1 VPVRSRQNLKIYLW
15 NLAWLLLGCG
25 AQGAAPGSTD
35 ASTPDTN
42 SAPPI
47 CSQMHRDVSR
57 WQGTEIADCG
67 PDVSGLLE
75 LSPIGN
81 DWLLARRRFSPLDDL
96 WSLSPQGLP
105 GTEPTSVDQVMDA
118 ATAGFTLLPGSP
130 PRVLV
135 SDPRTS
141 QWNLYVTESSP
152 ITGAILSSA
161 GEGQWPTGY
170 WPANKAGLP
179 WNRQFIGLEDGNVL
193 DRDLGDGST
202 RIWTVVASSDATSP
216 TALVPSASL
225 VGAPQEQFRRG
236 HRLVHL
242 GQNRLLEWLPR
253 PCASR
258 TAPPDPCA
266 GSDFNVWS
274 YSLDGATALDFQ
286 IVSSGFWPDLG
297 DESDVVADGEHLFV
311 WTRATGR
318 LRSYALD
325 PSLADPL
332 GQPPVAD
339 PPANAGL
346 ASQDW
351 DPPTSA
357 PAIKHLVVIL
367 QDGRSFDSYFGHYCQ
382 GPPDTGTP
390 PPCTT
395 GPACCG
401 AIPAAVPGAAAC
413 TDPESDTSYQP
424 DTSQD
429 CLRLKID
436 GGSMNGFA
444 IAHPP
449 EACGD
454 PRDFACAAAGPG
466 PSGAAIYQGLA
477 AGGALADRYF
487 QTYAF
492 DDGVPAGSEP
502 DVLIE
507 NLLYLVSSRFAAL
520 PGSLIDSPLLTKELV
535 RLQVDWAIYAGP
547 IDLPQLAAFGVPIY
561 YDPDWFPFRSLN
573 GGELE
578 HDIAV
583 GALPAVAV
591 VLPDRGD
598 PARSEAP
605 GQPFDPGIA
614 YVQSLVKAI
623 AASPYQDDTLV
634 LVTHLTAGGF
644 YDHVRPPSPPPL
656 SVDASSDVAAL
667 ATAIHYGPRVPF
679 LALGKFA
686 RSGTVSHDQ
695 LELSSVTKF
704 VEWNWMH
711 GVALKGIREGNDLR
725 RYRDTAVNNLGSLID
740 GTAAGTEVPAG
751 SN

>member
-1 VPVRSRQNLKIYLW
+1 LT
-15 NLAWLLLGCG
+15 G
-25 AQGAAPGSTD
+25 
-35 ASTPDTN
+35 
-42 SAPPI
+42 
-47 CSQMHRDVSR
+47 
-57 WQGTEIADCG
+57 G
-67 PDVSGLLE
+67 PE
-75 LSPIGN
+75 
-81 DWLLARRRFSPLDDL
+81 
-96 WSLSPQGLP
+96 
-105 GTEPTSVDQVMDA
+105 
-118 ATAGFTLLPGSP
+118 
-130 PRVLV
+130 
-135 SDPRTS
+135 
-141 QWNLYVTESSP
+141 
-152 ITGAILSSA
+152 
-161 GEGQWPTGY
+161 
-170 WPANKAGLP
+170 
-179 WNRQFIGLEDGNVL
+179 
-193 DRDLGDGST
+193 
-202 RIWTVVASSDATSP
+202 
-216 TALVPSASL
+216 
-225 VGAPQEQFRRG
+225 EQLRRG

-242 GQNRLLEWLPR
+242 GPNRLLEWLPR
-253 PCASR
+253 PCAGR
-258 TAPPDPCA
+258 TAPSDPCA

-274 YSLDGATALDFQ
+274 YSLEASAALDLQ

-297 DESDVVADGEHLFV
+297 DESDIAADGEHLFV
-311 WTRATGR
+311 WTRAIGR
-318 LRSYALD
+318 LRSYAID
-325 PSLADPL
+325 PGLADPL
-332 GQPPVAD
+332 GQSPVAD
-339 PPANAGL
+339 SPANAQL

-357 PAIKHLVVIL
+357 PAIKHLLVIL
-367 QDGRSFDSYFGHYCQ
+367 QDGRSFDSYFGRYCQ
-382 GPPDTGTP
+382 SSPGTGTP
-390 PPCTT
+390 PTCTA
-395 GPACCG
+395 GAACCE
-401 AIPAAVPGAAAC
+401 AIPAAIPGTSAC

-424 DTSQD
+424 DGSPE
-429 CLRLKID
+429 CLRAKM
-436 GGSMNGFA
+436 GVAMEGFA

-454 PRDFACAAAGPG
+454 PRDFACAAAGAGPG
-466 PSGAAIYQGLA
+466 GAAIYQALA

-492 DDGVPAGSEP
+492 EDGVAATSEP
-502 DVLIE
+502 DPLIE
-507 NLLYLVSSRFAAL
+507 NLLYLVSSRFAAF
-520 PGSLIDSPLLTKELV
+520 PPSLIDSPLLTKELV
-535 RLQVDWAIYAGP
+535 RLQVAWAIYAGP

-644 YDHVRPPSPPPL
+644 YDHVPPPL
-656 SVDASSDVAAL
+656 PPPLKVDASSGVLAQ

-686 RSGTVSHDQ
+686 RSGTVSHVQ

-711 GVALKGIREGNDLR
+711 GLALKGSREGNDLR
-725 RYRDTAVNNLGSLID
+725 SYRDIAVSNLGSLID
-740 GTAAGTEVPAG
+740 GTAAGIDVPAG
-751 SN
+751 AD

>member
-1 VPVRSRQNLKIYLW
+1 
-15 NLAWLLLGCG
+15 
-25 AQGAAPGSTD
+25 
-35 ASTPDTN
+35 
-42 SAPPI
+42 
-47 CSQMHRDVSR
+47 MHRDVSR
-57 WQGTEIADCG
+57 WQGTEITDCG
-67 PDVSGLLE
+67 PDVSGLIE
-75 LSPIGN
+75 LTPIGN

-96 WSLSPQGLP
+96 WSLSPQGAP
-105 GTEPTSVDQVMDA
+105 GAESTSVDQVMGA

-135 SDPRTS
+135 YDPRAS

-152 ITGAILSSA
+152 ATGAILASA
-161 GEGQWPTGY
+161 GQGQWPTGY
-170 WPANKAGLP
+170 WPANLDGGP
-179 WNRQFIGLEDGNVL
+179 WNHQFVGLENGNVL

-202 RIWTVVASSDATSP
+202 RIWTAVSGSDATSP
-216 TALVPSASL
+216 TALVPSSNL
-225 VGAPQEQFRRG
+225 VGGPQEQFSRG

-242 GQNRLLEWLPR
+242 GPNRLLEWLPR
-253 PCASR
+253 PCAGR
-258 TAPPDPCA
+258 TAPSDPCA

-274 YSLDGATALDFQ
+274 YSLDDGAALNFQ
-286 IVSSGFWPDLG
+286 IVSTGFWPDLG
-297 DESDVVADGEHLFV
+297 DESDVAADGEHLFV

-318 LRSYALD
+318 LRSYPID
-325 PSLADPL
+325 PGLADPL

-339 PPANAGL
+339 PPANAAL

-351 DPPTSA
+351 APPTSA

-367 QDGRSFDSYFGHYCQ
+367 QDGRSFDSYFGRYCQ
-382 GPPDTGTP
+382 SPPRTGTP
-390 PPCTT
+390 PPCTETPPPCTT
-395 GPACCG
+395 GAACCE
-401 AIPAAVPGAAAC
+401 AIPASVPGAAAC
-413 TDPESDTSYQP
+413 TDPESDPSYQP
-424 DTSQD
+424 DASPE
-429 CLRLKID
+429 CLRAKMGVAMD
-436 GGSMNGFA
+436 GFA

-449 EACGD
+449 DACGD

-466 PSGAAIYQGLA
+466 SEGAAIYQGLA
-477 AGGALADRYF
+477 AGGALADHYF

-492 DDGVPAGSEP
+492 EDGVPARSEP
-502 DVLIE
+502 DPLIQ
-507 NLLYLVSSRFAAL
+507 NLLYLVSSRFAAS
-520 PGSLIDSPLLTKELV
+520 SLMDSPLLTKELV
-535 RLQVDWAIYAGP
+535 RLQVAWAIYAGP
-547 IDLPQLAAFGVPIY
+547 IDLPLLAAFGVPIY

-578 HDIAV
+578 HDLAV

-605 GQPFDPGIA
+605 GHPFDPGIA

-623 AASPYQDDTLV
+623 AASHYEDDTLV

-644 YDHVRPPSPPPL
+644 YDHVEPPSPPPL
-656 SVDASSDVAAL
+656 TVDASSGVKAQ

-686 RSGTVSHDQ
+686 RSGTVSHLQ

-711 GVALKGIREGNDLR
+711 GLALKGSREGNDLR
-725 RYRDTAVNNLGSLID
+725 SYRDIAVNNLGSLID
-740 GTAAGTEVPAG
+740 GTAAGIEVPSG
-751 SN
+751 CD

>member
-1 VPVRSRQNLKIYLW
+1 VSVRSPQNLTVYFCA
-15 NLAWLLLGCG
+15 LAWLALGCR
-25 AQGAAPGSTD
+25 QGGSAP
-35 ASTPDTN
+35 ASTVATDGATN

-81 DWLLARRRFSPLDDL
+81 DWLLVRRRFSPLDDL
-96 WSLSPQGLP
+96 WSLSPQGVP
-105 GTEPTSVDQVMDA
+105 GAEPTSVDQVMDA

-135 SDPRTS
+135 YDPRQS

-152 ITGAILSSA
+152 ITGAILASA

-170 WPANKAGLP
+170 WSANNDGLP
-179 WNRQFIGLEDGNVL
+179 WNHQFVGLENGNVL

-202 RIWTVVASSDATSP
+202 RIWTVVASADATSP
-216 TALVPSASL
+216 TALVPSTRL
-225 VGAPQEQFRRG
+225 VAGPQEQFRRG

-242 GQNRLLEWLPR
+242 GPNRLLEWLPR

-258 TAPPDPCA
+258 TAPSDPCA

-274 YSLDGATALDFQ
+274 YALEDGAALNFQ
-286 IVSSGFWPDLG
+286 IVSGGFWPDLG
-297 DESDVVADGEHLFV
+297 DESDVAADGEHLFV

-318 LRSYALD
+318 LRSYAID
-325 PSLADPL
+325 PTLADPL
-332 GQPPVAD
+332 GESPIAD
-339 PPANAGL
+339 PPANTQL

-382 GPPDTGTP
+382 SPPGTGTP
-390 PPCTT
+390 PPCTS
-395 GPACCG
+395 GAACCE

-424 DTSQD
+424 DASPE
-429 CLRLKID
+429 CLRAKMGVAMD
-436 GGSMNGFA
+436 GFA

-454 PRDFACAAAGPG
+454 PRDFACALAGPG
-466 PSGAAIYQGLA
+466 QGGAAIYQGLA
-477 AGGALADRYF
+477 GGGALADRYF

-492 DDGVPAGSEP
+492 EDGVAPGSEP
-502 DVLIE
+502 DPLIE
-507 NLLYLVSSRFAAL
+507 NLLYLVSSRFASYF
-520 PGSLIDSPLLTKELV
+520 PSLIDSPLLTKELV
-535 RLQVDWAIYAGP
+535 RLQVAWAIYAGP
-547 IDLPQLAAFGVPIY
+547 IDLSQLASFGVPIY

-605 GQPFDPGIA
+605 GQPFDPGIG
-614 YVQSLVKAI
+614 YTQSLVKAI

-644 YDHVRPPSPPPL
+644 YDHVPPPSPPPL
-656 SVDASSDVAAL
+656 SVDASSDMAAL

-686 RSGTVSHDQ
+686 RSGTVSHAQ
-695 LELSSVTKF
+695 LELSSVTRF

-740 GTAAGTEVPAG
+740 GTAAGIDVPSG
-751 SN
+751 SD